1 MNAMDTEYTTGN
13 EGDFRRDVK
22 GRKLGVEKST
32 KTRIICDVSDLDA
45 MVVVL
50 DKIKAK
56 AKVITRIKQI
66 ENDPA
71 ILYVVW
77 NSQPTDDEKN
87 HVHECWN
94 GEVQH
99 FVEPEKEEEI
109 QCGGGQS

>member
-13 EGDFRRDVK
+13 EGDWKRDIH
-22 GRKLGVEKST
+22 GRKLGVAKSE

-50 DKIKAK
+50 EKIKVVTK
-56 AKVITRIKQI
+56 TRIKQI

-77 NSQPTDDEKN
+77 AAQPSDFETN
-87 HVHECWN
+87 HIHECWI
-94 GEVQH
+94 GEVRH
-99 FVEPEKEEEI
+99 FIEPDLEEEP